1 MGNTGADN
9 RRRRLMTTKE
19 VQEEFLD
26 MDIRKVRAFL
36 NQYCTYKKIGQTYYY
51 SRKEVEE
58 LLLDGECCTEFCIGM
73 Y

>member
-1 MGNTGADN
+1 MGDTGADN
-9 RRRRLMTTKE
+9 RRRKLMTTKE

-58 LLLDGECCTEFCIGM
+58 LLLSEECCTEFGIGK